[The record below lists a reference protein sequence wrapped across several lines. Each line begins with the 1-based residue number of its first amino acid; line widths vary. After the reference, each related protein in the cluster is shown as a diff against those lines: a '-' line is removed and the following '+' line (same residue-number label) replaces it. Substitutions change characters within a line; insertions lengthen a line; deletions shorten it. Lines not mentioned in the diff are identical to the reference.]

1 MKKNLRTVLLTA
13 SLALAAA
20 GIPARSFE
28 PTEPV
33 PPPPPEDVAQ
43 TVAHADAEVA
53 RRVEQAQA
61 EVTRQIERVHQEL
74 GSQHVQLNEARAG
87 IGAARDM
94 VLELAQ
100 AVTAPPHPPA
110 VSRSTETNIRLGGSR
125 QRGAGDTVVIRSS
138 EPEAKSQV
146 ALEEDLAVMARVL
159 DKAATAQLGD
169 ERRNRAMG
177 IDVFLGPGGNRP
189 RAFYLEDYG
198 AVFLLNVP
206 MALLPPP
213 EKAEPAKEKSETDAA
228 WERARR
234 ELYGT
239 QPFLEDD
246 RFMRFEFQGE
256 TSADY
261 DAKKVDGLKEA
272 LLGALKNA
280 RNIRGLRPEDAI
292 TVCVF
297 GGPGGDA
304 QRKRVVRVDKGD
316 GDKKAEVETEEVLV
330 VGREEPAAAR
340 GSLLTIRV
348 KKADADA
355 FAAGQLD
362 LAALEKKAK
371 IALYAGGS
379 SAAKGPFNLDVTRPF
394 NLDVTP
400 Y

>member
-43 TVAHADAEVA
+43 AVAHAEAEVA
-53 RRVEQAQA
+53 RPVAHAHQQSANQRANVEA
-61 EVTRQIERVHQEL
+61 
-74 GSQHVQLNEARAG
+74 ARARVG
-87 IGAARDM
+87 DAHAK

-100 AVTAPPHPPA
+100 AVAAPPHAPTPPQSA
-110 VSRSTETNIRLGGSR
+110 WANIRLGGSR

-138 EPEAKSQV
+138 EPEAKSQ
-146 ALEEDLAVMARVL
+146 AELEEDLAVMARVL
-159 DKAATAQLGD
+159 GKAAAEQSGE
-169 ERRNRAMG
+169 ERRSRAMS
-177 IDVFLGPGGNRP
+177 IDLLLSPATSRP

-206 MALLPPP
+206 LQLLPPP
-213 EKAEPAKEKSETDAA
+213 EKTEPAKEKPESDAA
-228 WERARR
+228 WEQARR
-234 ELYGT
+234 ELYGAK
-239 QPFLEDD
+239 PFLDD
-246 RFMRFEFQGE
+246 VLGKALQFEVNGE
-256 TSADY
+256 TLPEY
-261 DAKKVDGLKEA
+261 DAKKVDDLKEV

-280 RNIRGLRPEDAI
+280 RNIRGLKPEDAI
-292 TVCVF
+292 TLCVF

-304 QRKRVVRVDKGD
+304 QRKRVVRVEKGD
-316 GDKKAEVETEEVLV
+316 DGEKVETVTETDEVIV
-330 VGREEPAAAR
+330 VKGAERAPAR

-348 KKADADA
+348 KKADVDA

-371 IALYAGGS
+371 IALYAGGTS
-379 SAAKGPFNLDVTRPF
+379 VAKGPFS
-394 NLDVTP
+394 LDVTP